1 MIKDDRGLS
10 GPEMFFLF
18 FIILLLLSTVA
29 MAVLIDRMGPED
41 EPNFDIQEVYH
52 RENED
57 GFTSYVYLTNL
68 GEPEGNAVI
77 EWTVIRDGDRM
88 VDSGDLEVNVPGR
101 TTERISFDIKFDQG
115 YVNNIEIE
123 VKHGGEVVSTY
134 SGSITP
140 QNTD

>member
-1 MIKDDRGLS
+1 MIKDDRGLT

-29 MAVLIDRMGPED
+29 MAVMIDRMGPED

-52 RENED
+52 RESEG
-57 GFTSYVYLTNL
+57 GFTSYVYLSNL
-68 GEPEGNAVI
+68 GKPEGDAVV
-77 EWTVIRDGDRM
+77 EWTVTRDGDRM

-101 TTERISFDIKFDQG
+101 TTERISFDIDVDQG

-123 VKHGGEVVSTY
+123 VKYGGEVVSNY
-134 SGSITP
+134 YGSITP
-140 QNTD
+140 